1 MILEK
6 AFPGRVIF
14 DHLPKTAGQA
24 INAWLVD
31 VLGTGCVTPNLIGH
45 HGDLIRQ
52 YGGQYSIIS
61 AHVEFHAREG
71 FDPRYQYMTFFR
83 EPSDRVVSWLY
94 FVVNNHDDAQLP
106 ELRASAKCFLD
117 SEGLDVAD
125 LLIGHISN
133 VYVEH
138 FCRINGSGLESDD
151 EKIANALAVIKQY
164 DVVGVYQD
172 MPRFLADVAALIG
185 IPKPQEIA
193 RVNVTTKRP
202 QVDRIS
208 DALRARIIELNQL
221 DLRLYAEVVAW
232 RASIVQNESIQT
244 PPLNVSKWKKY
255 EAPIRVYD
263 RVVTTP
269 DISIVSAVLRDG
281 VDICH
286 GQLMSFDVDFFLGQ
300 EMQDLEMGIHIF
312 DSEKQWAFG
321 TNSTLLGQSH
331 KLSQQGLYRV
341 SHHLIADLPAGK
353 YTAGFAFAERRP
365 EGNRELAWYDVMC
378 EFQVCYKVNKPFA
391 GYSYLPADI
400 SLNYLP
406 MPTNYRI
413 PADDS
418 RLLTEVGMKEGD
430 RIVGTGQAGFLI
442 FGPYIPLAAG
452 QYYVLIHCVLGEN
465 GFAGAR
471 MDVVAERGNRIFTD
485 VLLDESLENGGYLKV
500 PISLDSPCNDLEIRI
515 FVTNQSALQI
525 SAIEIVPW
533 QFDETNNLINNPF
546 VDDVLA
552 DTSDVDG
559 GQV

>member
-1 MILEK
+1 MTLAK

-31 VLGTGCVTPNLIGH
+31 ALGTGCVTPNLIGH

-52 YGGQYSIIS
+52 YGGQYSVIS
-61 AHVEFHAREG
+61 THVEFHAYEG
-71 FDPRYQYMTFFR
+71 LHPSYQYMTFFR

-94 FVVNNHDDAQLP
+94 FVLNNHDNAQLP
-106 ELRASAKCFLD
+106 ELRESVKCFLD
-117 SEGLDVAD
+117 SEGVDVAD
-125 LLIGHISN
+125 SLIGHISN

-138 FCRINGSGLESDD
+138 FCRINGSGQESDD

-185 IPKPQEIA
+185 IPQPQEIA
-193 RVNVTTKRP
+193 RVNVTSKRP

-232 RASIVQNESIQT
+232 RVSVVKNELLQM
-244 PPLNVSKWKKY
+244 PPVNTSKWQKY

-269 DISIVSAVLRDG
+269 DISIISTVLRDG
-281 VDICH
+281 VDIGH
-286 GQLMSFDVDFFLGQ
+286 GQLMTFDVDFFLSR
-300 EMQDLEMGIHIF
+300 EIQDLEMGIHIF
-312 DSEKQWAFG
+312 DSERKWAFG
-321 TNSTLLGQSH
+321 INSSLLGQSH
-331 KLSQQGLYRV
+331 RSLSNGLYRV

-353 YTAGFAFAERRP
+353 YTAGFAFAECRP

-378 EFQVCYKVNKPFA
+378 EFEVCYKMDKSFA
-391 GYSYLPADI
+391 GYSYLPAEI
-400 SLNYLP
+400 SLSSLP
-406 MPTNYRI
+406 MPTSYFL

-418 RLLTEVGMKEGD
+418 RLLTQVGVKEGNE
-430 RIVGTGQAGFLI
+430 IVSTDQAGFLI

-452 QYYVLIHCVLGEN
+452 QYCVLIHCALGEN
-465 GFAGAR
+465 EFAGAR
-471 MDVVAERGNRIFTD
+471 MDVVAERGNRIITD
-485 VLLDESLENGGYLKV
+485 LTLDDTIWHAGSFSIPILLDA
-500 PISLDSPCNDLEIRI
+500 PCNDLEIRI
-515 FVTNQSALQI
+515 LVTEQSALHI
-525 SAIEIVPW
+525 SAIEI
-533 QFDETNNLINNPF
+533 NP
-546 VDDVLA
+546 
-552 DTSDVDG
+552 S
-559 GQV
+559 